1 MPDRSSL
8 TDRAGDHI
16 SGPPSLTGR
25 CGSWAARAA
34 ISPNR
39 TGRRRGLGPPR
50 TLLATVVLIAMSTV
64 WEAWAEHEHGTSMH
78 HRANFSGCPS
88 IESLGP
94 TFPKPWTITYGHVC
108 KVGDR
113 LVFGDEN
120 GQHFG
125 PTTRRTPIH
134 DTAAKSAASRC
145 AMVALYRPAGARPVR
160 SCHGSLL
167 RTPRMSSM
175 SPSWPTKDRSNV
187 PSTRQIRP
195 KTERH
200 ARFLGCVDSAVKDR
214 Q

>member
-34 ISPNR
+34 TSPNR
-39 TGRRRGLGPPR
+39 TGRGRGLGPPR

-120 GQHFG
+120 GQHYYQTNADSRHRGEVGRVTMCDGG
-125 PTTRRTPIH
+125 PIPSCGRPPRPEL
-134 DTAAKSAASRC
+134 SRESI
-145 AMVALYRPAGARPVR
+145 ANPA
-160 SCHGSLL
+160 
-167 RTPRMSSM
+167 
-175 SPSWPTKDRSNV
+175 NV
-187 PSTRQIRP
+187 VHESELADQRP
-195 KTERH
+195 KQRSEHSSGKTGNR
-200 ARFLGCVDSAVKDR
+200 APRPIPRLR
-214 Q
+214 